1 MTNRLDLV
9 SQRIQELESTESVMI
24 EKLQRSMNENNRIL
38 SATRFLSPHKRP
50 AIFSEKDVQLTQS
63 SEWN

>member
-38 SATRFLSPHKRP
+38 SATRFLSPHKKR
-50 AIFSEKDVQLTQS
+50 AISEKDVQLTQS